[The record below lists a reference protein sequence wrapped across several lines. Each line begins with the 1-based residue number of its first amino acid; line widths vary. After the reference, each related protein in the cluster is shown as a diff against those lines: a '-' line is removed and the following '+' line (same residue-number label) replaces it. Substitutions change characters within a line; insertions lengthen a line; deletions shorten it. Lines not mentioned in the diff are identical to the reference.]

1 MTLFSTLATLS
12 ARLSYPTAP
21 SGPSCPAAIASS
33 FFVPGFSPT
42 RFCVPELAS
51 FHLASFNT
59 LLAQQG
65 EPYLLVSWWKPLVL
79 LVPFFVWAWYV
90 STVFD
95 KHAKRFLLPREK
107 FNTIHLVVGLAALL
121 LAIAMPFA
129 GIGAF
134 LAGLGI
140 MVVLLLADILIFMN
154 VHNKDERVPEKFR
167 LSLVDFG
174 AMKDA
179 KDKKAAVN
187 AQGKVELQLQRPDKS
202 MVPTPNAETPEYALR
217 TAAEQ
222 MYMRA
227 LGARGSQLE
236 LAPTGKDNTYRPSWL
251 VDGMPVGGDIMQA
264 ADAQKVMDF
273 WKDAAKLDLA
283 ERRKKITGDVIIIK
297 DDRKRKVRV
306 TSSGTAQ
313 GMRLQLLFDPENA
326 VKRDVKEMGLLD
338 QQKTEIEE
346 LVKTK
351 GVVIVASPPDGGR
364 TTTLYTVIRMH
375 DAYTTNVQTMEMEP
389 QATLEGVRQ
398 NKYEQTGDGPEY
410 STTVRS
416 ILRRDPDVLGV
427 AELPDAQTAKEIAK
441 ADLERARV
449 YVAVRANSA
458 AEALQ
463 GWVKLVGDVDQ
474 ATKQL
479 KGVISQ
485 KLLRKLC
492 NNCKQAYQPTPEMV
506 KKLGLPDGSVKQLFK
521 KGGQVMVKD
530 KVQECGACNG
540 VGYMGQEAI
549 FEVVTLTDGDRQ
561 LLKAGDLNALKL
573 ELRKRKV
580 PTLQQS
586 ALRKA
591 LDGITS
597 VDEVIRVT
605 TDTPPPTGPAAP
617 AAPKA

>member
-1 MTLFSTLATLS
+1 MPQLDSVNLAFIN
-12 ARLSYPTAP
+12 P
-21 SGPSCPAAIASS
+21 ASS
-33 FFVPGFSPT
+33 FLT
-42 RFCVPELAS
+42 
-51 FHLASFNT
+51 
-59 LLAQQG
+59 LAQQG
-65 EPYLLVSWWKPLVL
+65 QPYLLMSWWKPLVL

-90 STVFD
+90 STVLD
-95 KHAKRFLLPREK
+95 KHARRFLLPREK
-107 FNTIHLVVGLAALL
+107 FNTIHLVVGLAAVLL
-121 LAIAMPFA
+121 SIAMPLY

-134 LAGLGI
+134 LLGLAI
-140 MVVLLLADILIFMN
+140 LVILLAADILIFMS

-167 LSLVDFG
+167 LSLFDFSSMRE
-174 AMKDA
+174 A
-179 KDKKAAVN
+179 KAAKAAAS

-202 MVPTPNAETPEYALR
+202 MVTTPNAETPEYAVR
-217 TAAEQ
+217 VAAETL
-222 MYMRA
+222 YMRA
-227 LGARGSQLE
+227 IAGRGTQLE
-236 LAPTGKDNTYRPSWL
+236 IAPTGKDNTYRPMWL
-251 VDGMPVGGDIMQA
+251 VDGMPVGGDVMQG
-264 ADAQKVMDF
+264 ADAMKIMDF

-283 ERRKKITGDVIIIK
+283 ERRKKISADVLVIK
-297 DDRKRKVRV
+297 EDRKRKVRI
-306 TSSGTAQ
+306 TSLGTAQ
-313 GMRLQLLFDPENA
+313 GMRLQLLFDPEAA
-326 VKRDVKEMGLLD
+326 VKRDLKELGLLD
-338 QQKTEIEE
+338 QQREEIAE
-346 LVKTK
+346 LVKGK
-351 GVVIVASPPDGGR
+351 GVVLVAAPADGGR
-364 TTTLYTVIRMH
+364 TTTFYTVIRMH

-389 QATLEGVRQ
+389 QGTLEGVRQ

-427 AELPDAQTAKEIAK
+427 AELPDAQTAKEITK
-441 ADLERARV
+441 ADLDRARV
-449 YVAVRANSA
+449 YVSVRANSA
-458 AEALQ
+458 TEALQ
-463 GWVKLVGDVDQ
+463 GWVKLVGDVDA

-492 NNCKQAYQPTPEMV
+492 GNCKQAYQPTPEMV

-549 FEVVTLTDGDRQ
+549 FEVITLTDGDRQ
-561 LLKAGDLNALKL
+561 LLKAGDLAALKL

-605 TDTPPPTGPAAP
+605 TDAPATPTAPAAGAAP
-617 AAPKA
+617 AAAPKA

>member
-1 MTLFSTLATLS
+1 MTELVPPTFTLNITSL
-12 ARLSYPTAP
+12 P
-21 SGPSCPAAIASS
+21 
-33 FFVPGFSPT
+33 V
-42 RFCVPELAS
+42 V
-51 FHLASFNT
+51 
-59 LLAQQG
+59 LAQQG

-79 LVPFFVWAWYV
+79 LVPFFLWAWYV
-90 STVFD
+90 STVLD

-121 LAIAMPFA
+121 VAIAMPMI
-129 GIGAF
+129 GIAAF

-140 MVVLLLADILIFMN
+140 MVVLLLADVLIFMS
-154 VHNKDERVPEKFR
+154 VHNKDERVPEKFH
-167 LSLVDFG
+167 LSLFDFST
-174 AMKDA
+174 MKEN
-179 KDKKAAVN
+179 KAAKAAAS

-202 MVPTPNAETPEYALR
+202 MVTTPNAETPEYAVR
-217 TAAEQ
+217 VAAET

-227 LGARGSQLE
+227 LSGRGTQLE
-236 LAPTGKDNTYRPSWL
+236 IAPTGKDNTYRPAWL
-251 VDGMPVGGDIMQA
+251 VDGMPVAGDALA
-264 ADAQKVMDF
+264 APDAQKIMDF

-283 ERRKKITGDVIIIK
+283 ERRKKIVGDIIIIK

-306 TSSGTAQ
+306 TSLGTAQ
-313 GMRLQLLFDPENA
+313 GMRLQLLFDPEGA
-326 VKRDVKEMGLLD
+326 VKRDIKELGLLD
-338 QQKTEIEE
+338 QQRTELDE
-346 LVKTK
+346 LVKGK
-351 GVVIVASPPDGGR
+351 GVVLIAAPADGGR
-364 TTTLYTVIRMH
+364 TTTFYTVVRMH
-375 DAYTTNVQTMEMEP
+375 DAYTTNVQTMELEP
-389 QATLEGVRQ
+389 QAGLEGVRQ

-427 AELPDAQTAKEIAK
+427 AELPDAQTAKEITK

-449 YVAVRANSA
+449 YVSVRANSA
-458 AEALQ
+458 TEALQ
-463 GWVKLVGDVDQ
+463 GWIKLVGDVDA

-530 KVQECGACNG
+530 KVQDCGACNG

-549 FEVVTLTDGDRQ
+549 FEVITLTDGDRQ
-561 LLKAGDLNALKL
+561 MLKAGDLSGFKL

-605 TDTPPPTGPAAP
+605 TDAPAPGSAP
-617 AAPKA
+617 AAPTTPGAGPAAAAPKA